1 MEDGGGLGESFWIP
15 WRSPVNAK
23 VQCSTVF
30 TMLIPVTAR
39 SEAQQIRFE
48 NCPAP
53 LLVLVGEEDNLYRE
67 AGGESISRRG
77 NVVIALTFPRNCPRD
92 AGEGGEGR

>member
-1 MEDGGGLGESFWIP
+1 MEDGGGLGKSLWIP
-15 WRSPVNAK
+15 RRSPVNAK

-30 TMLIPVTAR
+30 TMLISTFAR
-39 SEAQQIRFE
+39 SEAQQIKFE

-67 AGGESISRRG
+67 AGGERRQKTIF
-77 NVVIALTFPRNCPRD
+77 VLILSLPRNRPRH
-92 AGEGGEGR
+92 AGEG